1 MLDVSR
7 FVVRALGATI
17 ALLLLMLSA
26 AAAVA
31 ADGASTRRSGRAAS
45 GSSASPAER
54 RASALRSACSAIN
67 AEAKARAS
75 NLGRRDHRLAWLHAD

>member
-31 ADGASTRRSGRAAS
+31 ADGDLDASFGPGGIRLVGFAGGAAS
-45 GSSASPAER
+45 ISASIR
-54 RASALRSACSAIN
+54 VQRHQR
-67 AEAKARAS
+67 
-75 NLGRRDHRLAWLHAD
+75 